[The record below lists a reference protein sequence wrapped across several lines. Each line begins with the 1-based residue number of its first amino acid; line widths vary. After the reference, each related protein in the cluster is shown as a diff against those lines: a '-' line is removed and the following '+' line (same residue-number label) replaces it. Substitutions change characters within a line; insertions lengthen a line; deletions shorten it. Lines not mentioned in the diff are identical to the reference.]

1 MLIISCIIAFS
12 GEMGNKRNKKGRPQK
27 KFSDAE
33 KARLQPFSIGS
44 WFNQHQATE
53 ATAATDNVPTPGA
66 ASADPPVQE
75 SVGSGPSTSKPT
87 KVGYE
92 EMDPLAVE
100 MGNIVDSKVSF
111 RDTSASKK
119 KVLLLFLFFFLHGTF
134 FL

>member
-1 MLIISCIIAFS
+1 MLIISCIISFS
-12 GEMGNKRNKKGRPQK
+12 GEMGNKRNKKGRPPK
-27 KFSDAE
+27 KILRRREGEVA
-33 KARLQPFSIGS
+33 ALQHRQLVQPAPGHR
-44 WFNQHQATE
+44 N
-53 ATAATDNVPTPGA
+53 TAATDNVPTPGA

-75 SVGSGPSTSKPT
+75 SVGSWPSTSKPT

-119 KVLLLFLFFFLHGTF
+119 KVLLLLFLFFT
-134 FL
+134 